1 MIAVFGGLVIV
12 AALVTAFYAGTVFER
27 SLYITEEWEAQRD
40 DEEEDHDDA

>member
-1 MIAVFGGLVIV
+1 MIAAFGGVVIV

-27 SLYITEEWEAQRD
+27 SQYIDGEWEAQRD